1 MGIFDRRKPK
11 KAESAPYNPTI
22 EVDGKKYYVVDT
34 FDIEVTYLK
43 EPERFMIIENPETGK
58 RHTYH
63 DGIMSDGFD
72 TIEHLNAGANFK
84 GKNDSQK
91 ECYFIRGTRNGG
103 RAARIDAWEDDHLYA
118 IHQSSVLTEADSGEG
133 LTRKPITVFYP
144 RNVEGAKT
152 HSSGIVYDPFVMGK
166 LVGYRK
172 EKNGFMTYVAPDGA
186 EFTETK
192 DRSSAYVSNDATIYA
207 DVADEL
213 YADLQKKK
221 YRKRENPYTDQ
232 ELFAVLEDA
241 LKKIPAECFGVDEF
255 VENIMNLVSEQF
267 QERISLVQTED
278 VKEIEKYLNSI
289 RDVSISKRQEF
300 VNAKAAER
308 KSEEFRRDM
317 KDLASRTFEEAQK
330 EMIDMEIPKTLTEES
345 FEEIERIQAEI
356 KASRER
362 QNGEGE

>member
-103 RAARIDAWEDDHLYA
+103 RADRIDAWEDDHLYA

-144 RNVEGAKT
+144 KNIEGAEA
-152 HSSGIVYDPFVMGK
+152 HSPGIVYDPHVMGK
-166 LVGYRK
+166 LAIFRK
-172 EKNGFMTYVAPDGA
+172 EKDGYRTYVAPDGA

-192 DRSSAYVSNDATIYA
+192 ERPSVYTSILADVYA
-207 DVADEL
+207 DTAEEL
-213 YADLQKKK
+213 YADLQRKK
-221 YRKRENPYTDQ
+221 YRKHEHPYTDQ
-232 ELFAVLEDA
+232 ELFGVLENA
-241 LKKIPAECFGVDEF
+241 LKKIPAEHFGVDEF
-255 VENIMNLVSEQF
+255 VENIMNLVSKQF
-267 QERISLVQTED
+267 QERIYLVQNED
-278 VKEIEKYLNSI
+278 VKEIEKYLNGI

-300 VNAKAAER
+300 VNEKAAER

-317 KDLASRTFEEAQK
+317 KDLASKAFEETQK
-330 EMIDMEIPKTLTEES
+330 DMKDMEIPKTLSEEA
-345 FEEIERIQAEI
+345 FEELLKIEDEI
-356 KASRER
+356 KANREQQR
-362 QNGEGE
+362 GEGE